1 MRRHAPPEKTL
12 AFFTHEVR
20 GLVYKWRPV
29 FSGLRTWCWKRLLV
43 KHFLH
48 SFGKITTR
56 TKTLLS
62 LYQNVDDVKN
72 SKIKDLLRA
81 ANKATVDKIGDLRY
95 RARKGGCQKNV
106 RRRTVWRFNGSTQHW
121 FTIHAHSC
129 YQSECTCIERSRG
142 FLGPLRAEFF
152 RGSRPAEPCIAGL
165 TTVSD

>member
-43 KHFLH
+43 KNFLH

-81 ANKATVDKIGDLRY
+81 ANKATVDKIGDPRY
-95 RARKGGCQKNV
+95 RERWLPKECKETNGMAIQRQHAALVHNSCSLMLSKRVHLYREKQRLSRSTASRVLPRK
-106 RRRTVWRFNGSTQHW
+106 
-121 FTIHAHSC
+121 
-129 YQSECTCIERSRG
+129 
-142 FLGPLRAEFF
+142 
-152 RGSRPAEPCIAGL
+152 
-165 TTVSD
+165 